1 MTSFVAYTR
10 GDEVA
15 DAYTTWSWP
24 GQPGPGLANLTFEWN
39 ISEIEKIMNSSN
51 GYDFLKL
58 DNVQVGET
66 NWNFLLFPNENSQG
80 DIALHYLSKNGQER
94 TKLLI
99 SVMGNDSNVYRS
111 VEGKHTHEAKD
122 RLDSARYKYLKLLT
136 HNEIKENRGILVGG
150 NLQLLI
156 KLTALDKTQN
166 DDLLKHVSILS
177 MKKEE
182 KMKICEDFKEGW
194 IEDNFSDVHIKCEE
208 EVFYCHKFILA
219 KRSKYFRTML
229 ESDFKE
235 SGIKI
240 IEMKEI
246 EVDTL
251 RAILKFL
258 YGGEIDKL
266 DENAVNLLE
275 ASQMLQLEDLKK
287 VSETYLLVHHMH
299 LVNAI
304 DMLVI
309 AEAHGA
315 SDLKKGAM
323 EIIVKNSAAII
334 EQVGWEKKLTDS
346 PPLLIEVFKA
356 LAKK

>member
-39 ISEIEKIMNSSN
+39 ISEIEKIMNSSEED
-51 GYDFLKL
+51 DFLKL

-66 NWNFLLFPNENSQG
+66 NWNFRLYPNHNSEG
-80 DIALHYLSKNGQER
+80 DIALYCISNNPGTGKE
-94 TKLLI
+94 TAKLLI

-111 VEGKHTHEAKD
+111 VEGEHTFGGA
-122 RLDSARYKYLKLLT
+122 LYLKLLT
-136 HNEIKENRGILVGG
+136 YNENTGILFGG
-150 NLQLLI
+150 NLKLLI
-156 KLTALDKTQN
+156 KLTVLDKTQN

-346 PPLLIEVFKA
+346 PSLLIEVFKA

>member
-39 ISEIEKIMNSSN
+39 ISEIEKIMNSSDDD
-51 GYDFLKL
+51 DFLKL

-66 NWNFLLFPNENSQG
+66 TWNFRLYPNDDSQG
-80 DIALHYLSKNGQER
+80 DIVLYCISNNEGQE
-94 TKLLI
+94 TAKLLI

-111 VEGKHTHEAKD
+111 LKREHTFEE
-122 RLDSARYKYLKLLT
+122 KYNALSLKLLT
-136 HNEIKENRGILVGG
+136 YNEIKENSGILFGG

-156 KLTALDKTQN
+156 TVTVLDKTQN

-346 PPLLIEVFKA
+346 PSLLIEVFKA